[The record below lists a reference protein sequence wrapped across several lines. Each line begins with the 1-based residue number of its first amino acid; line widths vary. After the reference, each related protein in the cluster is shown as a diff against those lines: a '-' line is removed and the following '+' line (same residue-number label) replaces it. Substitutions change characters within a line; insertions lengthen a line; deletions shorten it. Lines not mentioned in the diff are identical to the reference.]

1 VQKKALKYSFAV
13 EKSQS
18 SLLPSTQPPNGS
30 PEKKNNAAYTPERL
44 LTPQKTAKSNEAR
57 GIIHLSTPNSQIS
70 TLSTGTPT
78 STSSS
83 VKSKVSS
90 PSPKRTLR
98 LWTTEEDRVLLETI
112 ATNDYNLIW
121 PKIAAAIP
129 GRTGKQ
135 CRERYLN
142 HLKPSVKLTSWSVAE
157 DAMIFRLYSVEG
169 SKWSRM
175 VKHLPGRTD
184 NSIKNRYHHLKRRFE
199 RRMQSVGISRGMT
212 ELMKKIQFSRLFHG
226 APVDPLLLKYLSLRM
241 LEGKR
246 HQKKVVT
253 TDYKFGPQYLVTKR
267 IGCQRCGL
275 IIPSLHT
282 GRYICVS
289 NGWCQTCC
297 GLSPVVTGDALRIV
311 HTIENER

>member
-1 VQKKALKYSFAV
+1 VKKL
-13 EKSQS
+13 QS
-18 SLLPSTQPPNGS
+18 PFLPITQPPNAS
-30 PEKKNNAAYTPERL
+30 PEKQKSIAPSSRF
-44 LTPQKTAKSNEAR
+44 LTPQKTANSNEAR
-57 GIIHLSTPNSQIS
+57 GMIHFGTPNSQIS
-70 TLSTGTPT
+70 ALSAGTPI

-83 VKSKVSS
+83 SKSKSGS
-90 PSPKRTLR
+90 PSPKKTLR

-112 ATNDYNLIW
+112 ATNDYNLVW

-157 DAMIFRLYSVEG
+157 DAMIFRLFSVEG

-199 RRMQSVGISRGMT
+199 RRMQAVATSRGMT
-212 ELMKKIQFSRLFHG
+212 ELMKKIQKCRLFHG
-226 APVDPLLLKYLSLRM
+226 DHVDPSMLKYLSLRM

-246 HQKKVVT
+246 HQKKVT
-253 TDYKFGPQYLVTKR
+253 TTEYKFGPYYPVTTR
-267 IGCQRCGL
+267 VGCRRCGL
-275 IIPSLHT
+275 VIPSLQT
-282 GRYICVS
+282 GRYICGS

-311 HTIENER
+311 HTIANERKR